1 MDTVERLRA
10 WSYHRQGLAA
20 PADHPQQALGR
31 VVAVYAAHPTAP
43 LALWAR
49 TRDLVADAYRA
60 LDREGE
66 ALRIPGMRGTVFL
79 APRQTAGRIFTALRP
94 PASRVARTLKRTDLT
109 SAAYERVAAKILA
122 AAEGPTPRKEL
133 EEAAGLSGGPLT
145 AVLACL
151 RYEGRLLA
159 LAGDSLS
166 TGAHRF
172 VAAGSLIPDGLDAG
186 DPEES
191 LAWLAGEYLRAYGP
205 ARIEDFR
212 WWTGAGK
219 RAAAAAVAANETVDV
234 GDGLLLLPED
244 EADFA
249 KIRRPRGTVDLL
261 PKWDPYTM
269 GHAPDGRQRFVHPD
283 VQERVYTP
291 MGVGLPGDGNPV
303 VAVDGEAVATWTYT
317 KKDGPDVQ
325 PFDGLT
331 PAVRRKVE
339 DRLGDVE
346 AFLVGR
352 ER

>member
-1 MDTVERLRA
+1 ML
-10 WSYHRQGLAA
+10 
-20 PADHPQQALGR
+20 
-31 VVAVYAAHPTAP
+31 AVYAAHPTAP

-49 TRDLVADAYRA
+49 TRDLGADAYRR
-60 LDREGE
+60 LDRDG
-66 ALRIPGMRGTVFL
+66 ATLRVPGMRGTVFL
-79 APRQTAGRIFTALRP
+79 APRDAAIHIFTALRP
-94 PASRVARTLKRTDLT
+94 PPARVSRSLKRHHL
-109 SAAYERVAAKILA
+109 APGAYERAAKGILA
-122 AAEGPTPRKEL
+122 AAGEPRPRKDL

-159 LAGDSLS
+159 LAGDSLL

-172 VAAGSLIPDGLDAG
+172 VAAPSVVPEGLDAG
-186 DPEES
+186 DPDGS

-205 ARIEDFR
+205 ARVEDFR

-249 KIRRPRGTVDLL
+249 KVRRPRGTVDLL

-283 VQERVYTP
+283 MQERVYTP

-303 VAVDGEAVATWTYT
+303 VLVDGEVVATWTYT
-317 KKDGPDVQ
+317 RKDGPDVQ

-339 DRLGDVE
+339 DRLADVE
-346 AFLVGR
+346 AFLVGGDR
-352 ER
+352 